1 MTAAASDGDSWWGDV
16 RLAVGEAAR
25 WRIGPLSLSVSRG
38 RREWQLAYDWDPDR
52 SESQDWERLDDAL
65 GEDPEHQE
73 RYVVGET
80 GERIDLR
87 PALADRPVVSLP
99 RVPLHLLPQR
109 EVTLFVGSPVW
120 VAVAAGDPTVQL
132 RELPSRRLSDTWFG
146 GSTRHGELCYANL
159 TRACLNPENLPIL
172 SRTAVTPVRIRNEA
186 PSPLDLE
193 RLKLPVPRLSLF
205 CDPQNRLW
213 TEGVTLTRTEESDMA
228 SLDVRE
234 GAPAEADGAE
244 LLTPPRDATETSSL
258 VRAFSSLLG
267 LGRSEAPE

>member
-1 MTAAASDGDSWWGDV
+1 M
-16 RLAVGEAAR
+16 
-25 WRIGPLSLSVSRG
+25 
-38 RREWQLAYDWDPDR
+38 
-52 SESQDWERLDDAL
+52 
-65 GEDPEHQE
+65 
-73 RYVVGET
+73 
-80 GERIDLR
+80 
-87 PALADRPVVSLP
+87 
-99 RVPLHLLPQR
+99 
-109 EVTLFVGSPVW
+109 
-120 VAVAAGDPTVQL
+120 
-132 RELPSRRLSDTWFG
+132 
-146 GSTRHGELCYANL
+146 
-159 TRACLNPENLPIL
+159 
-172 SRTAVTPVRIRNEA
+172 TPVRIRNEA
-186 PSPLDLE
+186 LSPLDLE